1 MAHKTLSTKND
12 EVLMF
17 IKLFYDYNDDYF
29 IITIKLKIIDTQ
41 QHLFKYLC
49 LQRVGHVLLI
59 PGVYFHINGYSSHN
73 NNGG

>member
-1 MAHKTLSTKND
+1 MIIMMITL
-12 EVLMF
+12 F
-17 IKLFYDYNDDYF
+17 
-29 IITIKLKIIDTQ
+29 TIKLKIDTQ